1 MREKNQMTSA
11 WAMHIR
17 STSEEEP
24 EKLVRLLA
32 GAILSCGG
40 WVLSRAATDDGHVR
54 ILFEFE
60 RGDCLDIYTSM
71 IAAGL
76 DLPAAAHIQLT
87 ELCQCTREQIKV
99 CGTEIASIDLDVEIH
114 QLLLKNERTSRWERA

>member
-1 MREKNQMTSA
+1 MTSA

-40 WVLSRAATDDGHVR
+40 WVLSRTTAEDGHIR

-60 RGDCLDIYTSM
+60 RGDCLDIYTAM

-87 ELCQCTREQIKV
+87 ELCLCTREQMKL
-99 CGTEIASIDLDVEIH
+99 CGTEIASIDLDVEIQH
-114 QLLLKNERTSRWERA
+114 LLRKKERTAHWERA

>member
-1 MREKNQMTSA
+1 
-11 WAMHIR
+11 MHIR

-40 WVLSRAATDDGHVR
+40 WVLSRTTAEDGHIR

-60 RGDCLDIYTSM
+60 RGDCLDIYTAM

-87 ELCQCTREQIKV
+87 ELCLCTREQMKL
-99 CGTEIASIDLDVEIH
+99 CGTEIASIDLDVEIQH
-114 QLLLKNERTSRWERA
+114 LLRKKERTAHWERA